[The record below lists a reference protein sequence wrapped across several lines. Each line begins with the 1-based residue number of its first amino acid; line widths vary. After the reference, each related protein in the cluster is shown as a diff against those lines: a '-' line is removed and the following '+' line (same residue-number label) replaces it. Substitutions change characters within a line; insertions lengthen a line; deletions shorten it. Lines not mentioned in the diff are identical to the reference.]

1 MKLSNLLFLS
11 TVLALSSA
19 GQAQM
24 VTCSMSGAW
33 TVTPCTQ
40 QTINNF
46 STSNGVNGVLQ
57 GGASAEAGCNTFN
70 YGAGTIQGFLLA
82 GPAISENRSAV
93 AGCLEIFI
101 HPVGGSASCSAT
113 VSRQGSPVYFP
124 RGATV
129 TGRVR
134 TSVAFTCSL
143 FGWLRNRSTVRIP
156 QGTQTWSALTTAPQ
170 SATASGSGLTQFNV
184 NTNGGS
190 VVQGSVNNA
199 GDALQLNTT
208 SGIAATVVLN

>member
-1 MKLSNLLFLS
+1 MKLSKLLFLS
-11 TVLALSSA
+11 TVLALSST
-19 GQAQM
+19 GHAQM

-33 TVTPCTQ
+33 SVTPCTQ

-46 STSNGVNGVLQ
+46 TTTNGSNGVLQ

-70 YGAGTIQGFLLA
+70 YGAGTIQGYLLA
-82 GPAISENRSAV
+82 GTAISENRTAV
-93 AGCLEIFI
+93 AGCLEIFT
-101 HPVGGSASCSAT
+101 HPTGGNASCSAT
-113 VSRQGSPVYFP
+113 VSRQGSPVYLR
-124 RGATV
+124 RGFTV
-129 TGRVR
+129 TGRVT

-156 QGTQTWSALTTAPQ
+156 TGSQSWFALTTPPQ

-190 VVQGSVNNA
+190 IVRGSVNSV
-199 GDALQLNTT
+199 GDALVLNTT
-208 SGIAATVVLN
+208 SGIEATVILN